1 MVTENSV
8 SYDGSVLLLVSLI
21 ARCWK
26 RECIQGE
33 TSVEYMVF
41 DVPEWAL
48 GNQKKLIR
56 SCSTI
61 QLPLLLNHDTTLTHL
76 LCVLLIHSVKLTIR
90 TSVYLI
96 FFSFITFKIY
106 LGGAYGLADSM
117 ELNCAFIWIPPSVYL
132 GLYGFDDN
140 FYMFLRIMW

>member
-76 LCVLLIHSVKLTIR
+76 LCVLLIHSVKCNHKDINLPH
-90 TSVYLI
+90 SNSSN
-96 FFSFITFKIY
+96 FFCSFITFKIY

-117 ELNCAFIWIPPSVYL
+117 ELNCAFI
-132 GLYGFDDN
+132 
-140 FYMFLRIMW
+140 